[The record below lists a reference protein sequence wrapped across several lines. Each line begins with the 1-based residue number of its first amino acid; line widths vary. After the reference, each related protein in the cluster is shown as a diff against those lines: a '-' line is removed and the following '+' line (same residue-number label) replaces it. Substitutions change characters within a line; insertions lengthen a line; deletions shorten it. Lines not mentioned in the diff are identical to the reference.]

1 MYLGVDNMRK
11 KQREKLTKIVAIS
24 MLVVFIVVTFVSM
37 V

>member
-1 MYLGVDNMRK
+1 MRK